1 MSNLQLAFAGVLIA
15 LIVHRVWIKPLF
27 SPLRHL
33 PAPDQGPARKRLFV
47 EPNPDQLTEWAH
59 NIPNKGFIK
68 YHGVLNIQKV
78 LVTDPNAFHDILT
91 TNPYSYVKPPPIRK
105 IIRSLVGDGLI
116 TAEGEAHKTQKK
128 AMQLAFKARQVKDL
142 YPVFERKAKELVDK
156 LSEVAKMGNSSTSV
170 DLGSYLH
177 HTTLDIIGIAGF
189 GLDFKCLKEPNNK
202 LATDYARGF
211 TPSKSAQ
218 KYRMLALFMPPW
230 LLDRLPLKRNQDLR
244 AAVAAVWESASRV
257 IKQKGAGLDG
267 QAKQAEH
274 LAYNDIIGVLMK
286 EGNVRDEQTLVNQAM
301 TVVAAGHDTLHFVI
315 ESAIWEMSRH
325 PAVQDRLRQELRQ
338 SLNSS
343 AGDSDGQMHHADI
356 DNLPYLQAVCNEVL
370 RLHHSIPA
378 LHRRSIE
385 DVVIAGQA
393 FPKGT
398 SFIMPIHALNCS
410 PKLWNSDPLAFD
422 PERWMHDPSLGGAED
437 RKGNMTFSA
446 GARVCIGE
454 RFARAELKHLLAGLV
469 SNYKFTWAGTGDD
482 GKQQKL
488 QLEHGITSRMIGSLW
503 VNMEPV
509 SG

>member
-1 MSNLQLAFAGVLIA
+1 MSSLQLAVAGVLIA
-15 LIVHRVWIKPLF
+15 LLVHRILIKPLS

-33 PAPDQGPARKRLFV
+33 PSPDQGPARKRLFI
-47 EPNPDQLTEWAH
+47 EPNPDQLTEWAQQ
-59 NIPNKGFIK
+59 IPNNGFIK
-68 YHGVLNIQKV
+68 YRGVLNIEKV
-78 LVTDPNAFHDILT
+78 LVTDPNAVHDILAV
-91 TNPYSYVKPPPIRK
+91 NPYSYVKPLPISK

-116 TAEGEAHKTQKK
+116 VAEGEAHKTQKR
-128 AMQLAFKARQVKDL
+128 ALQLSFKARQVKDL
-142 YPVFERKAKELVDK
+142 YPVFERKARELVDK

-189 GLDFKCLKEPNNK
+189 GLDFKCLKEPGNK

-244 AAVAAVWESASRV
+244 AAVAAVWESASNV
-257 IKQKGAGLDG
+257 IEQKGAVLDG
-267 QAKQAEH
+267 QEKQAENASH
-274 LAYNDIIGVLMK
+274 NDIIGVLMK
-286 EGNVRDEQTLVNQAM
+286 EGNVRDKQTLVNQAM
-301 TVVAAGHDTLHFVI
+301 TVVAAGHDTIHFVI

-325 PAVQDRLRQELRQ
+325 PAMQDRLRKEIRQ
-338 SLNSS
+338 SLNPS
-343 AGDSDGQMHHADI
+343 AEESDGEVCHADI

-378 LHRRSIE
+378 MHRRSIE
-385 DVVIAGQA
+385 DVTIAGQA

-398 SFIMPIHALNCS
+398 SFIMPIHAINCS
-410 PKLWNSDPLAFD
+410 PKLWKSDPLPFD
-422 PERWMHDPSLGGAED
+422 PERWMQDPSLGGAED
-437 RKGNMTFSA
+437 RKANLTFSA

-469 SNYKFTWAGTGDD
+469 SNYKFTWAGTGED
-482 GKQQKL
+482 GNQQEM

-503 VNMEPV
+503 VKMESV
-509 SG
+509 N

>member
-1 MSNLQLAFAGVLIA
+1 MSNLQLAIAGVLIA
-15 LIVHRVWIKPLF
+15 LLVHRFLIKPLS

-33 PAPDQGPARKRLFV
+33 PTPDQGPARKRLFI
-47 EPNPDQLTEWAH
+47 EPGPDQLAEWAH
-59 NIPNKGFIK
+59 EIPNQGFIK

-78 LVTDPNAFHDILT
+78 LLTDPSAIHDILAVK
-91 TNPYSYVKPPPIRK
+91 PYSYIKPPPISK

-116 TAEGEAHKTQKK
+116 VAEGEAHKTQKR
-128 AMQLAFKARQVKDL
+128 AMQLAFKASQVKDL
-142 YPVFERKAKELVDK
+142 YPVFERKAKELIDK
-156 LSEVAKMGNSSTSV
+156 LSEVTKMGDSSTSV

-189 GLDFKCLKEPNNK
+189 GLDFKCLKEPGNK

-230 LLDRLPLKRNQDLR
+230 LLDLLPLKRNQDLR
-244 AAVAAVWESASRV
+244 AAVAAVWESASNV
-257 IKQKGAGLDG
+257 IKEKGAALDG
-267 QAKQAEH
+267 QAKQAENVTH
-274 LAYNDIIGVLMK
+274 NDVIGVLMK

-325 PAVQDRLRQELRQ
+325 PAIQDRLRQEIRQ
-338 SLNSS
+338 SLKSS
-343 AGDSDGQMHHADI
+343 TEASDGEVHHSDI
-356 DNLPYLQAVCNEVL
+356 DNLPYLQAICNEVL
-370 RLHHSIPA
+370 RLHHSVPTVY
-378 LHRRSIE
+378 RRSIE
-385 DVVIAGQA
+385 DVVVAGQA

-398 SFIMPIHALNCS
+398 TFIIPIGAINRS
-410 PKLWNSDPLAFD
+410 SKLWKSDPLAFD
-422 PERWMHDPSLGGAED
+422 PERWMQDPSLGGAED
-437 RKGNMTFSA
+437 RKANLTFSA

-469 SNYKFTWAGTGDD
+469 SNYKFTWAGTGED
-482 GKQQKL
+482 GKQQEL

-503 VNMEPV
+503 VKMELV
-509 SG
+509 